1 MNYKTLSD
9 LVNDL
14 DKSIWDFNG
23 STNGNITGENGAK
36 FAQFYSYWGNYLE
49 PAPAFLSYLAYLPG
63 GIAEV
68 FYQITVSLEHVFN
81 NMFKLFGLF
90 GYLGDN
96 STLIGQFYHWFQVL
110 GTSIFTL
117 VLIISALLGV
127 FTKPVKYKNVIT
139 NFLLVTFMTTALP
152 LGLTT
157 IAQAMAEDARA
168 IQTMSSGEEDYSSLA
183 IQPIKNN
190 VVDLKILVEND
201 FSTELFPLDNYGYI
215 KPVQKGS
222 TPVNNITDSP
232 DKRDTSDFVTKIDF
246 GAVYGASNDKALE
259 EWEESINIKGI
270 KGLFLHKPNSNQDG
284 VVTITTHKVID
295 GINAFESSYLRYK
308 VNWIGMFIQ
317 FGILMV
323 LLGTMSFKFVQSVFD
338 IIIQA
343 MISPIVGYSSGSNST
358 KYKELLRTIGGAMV
372 GILFEVIII
381 RVVVQVCR
389 DLPTLSVS
397 AITKLSGGFFDGLN
411 MWEQVIAASL
421 VYLGLFYATIKG
433 IAMVERW
440 LGVSTAQSDSAQQLM
455 SSVMAG
461 NALFS
466 GARGFG
472 HGALAAAGMGANLA
486 SKVPGFVAGGS
497 RVIGNS
503 LAATDGGLRGFSDA
517 VKDQGFV
524 NTATGGLSN
533 MVNLADAMGRDAV
546 GKVKDFAGGVADNL
560 SQKEQAGHDA
570 TYNAFKNPDAI
581 PKAGFNSRM
590 SANADYGLNRSGH
603 YGGEPLFSDSASSTG
618 SSLGTDSSSSGGGIT
633 DPTLATTDLSAPDF
647 TGINDPS
654 PVGAGNYSNAST
666 PNLYPET
673 GRDASSQSQTA
684 PIPNAASQIDP
695 LGAPSEHLKQSGQE
709 FQAMNQQM
717 NQAVQQMPNQDPLK
731 GLELDEE
738 ER

>member
-1 MNYKTLSD
+1 MRYDTFSD
-9 LVNDL
+9 LVNDMGGA
-14 DKSIWDFNG
+14 DFMN
-23 STNGNITGENGAK
+23 NDIVDENAAK
-36 FAQFYSYWGNYLE
+36 LAEFYSYWGNYLE
-49 PAPAFLSYLAYLPG
+49 PASVFLSYLTYLPG
-63 GIAEV
+63 SIAKV

-96 STLIGQFYHWFQVL
+96 STLIGQFYYWFQVL

-168 IQTMSSGEEDYSSLA
+168 IQTMSSEKEDYSSLA

-222 TPVNNITDSP
+222 TPVNNITDDP
-232 DKRDTSDFVTKIDF
+232 AKRDTTDFVTKIDF
-246 GAVYGASNDKALE
+246 AATYGATNSVVLDQMNKRDGK
-259 EWEESINIKGI
+259 KDTGI
-270 KGLFLHKPNSNQDG
+270 KGLFLHKLDANQTG
-284 VVTITTHKVID
+284 VETITEHRFAN
-295 GINAFESSYLRYK
+295 GLNALEPVYLRYK
-308 VNWIGMFIQ
+308 ANWIGMFIQ

-338 IIIQA
+338 IVIQA

-358 KYKELLRTIGGAMV
+358 KYKELLRTIGGAMA

-461 NALFS
+461 NALFN

-472 HGALAAAGMGANLA
+472 HGALAAADMGANLA
-486 SKVPGFVAGGS
+486 GAVPGFVAGGS

-503 LAATDGGLRGFSDA
+503 LSATGGGLRGFGDA

-533 MVNLADAMGRDAV
+533 MVNLADAMGQDAV

-570 TYNAFKNPDAI
+570 TYAAFKNPAAE
-581 PKAGFNSRM
+581 PKVGFNSRM

-603 YGGEPLFSDSASSTG
+603 YGGVPLFSDSASGTG
-618 SSLGTDSSSSGGGIT
+618 SSLGTDTSSSGGGIT
-633 DPTLATTDLSAPDF
+633 DPTLPATDLLAPDF
-647 TGINDPS
+647 TGISDPS
-654 PVGAGNYSNAST
+654 PVGAGNYSNVSA

-673 GRDASSQSQTA
+673 SQDLLLSGQKVDQERLSSNQKSN
-684 PIPNAASQIDP
+684 IPNVTSQVDP
-695 LGAPSEHLKQSGQE
+695 FGAPSEPLQSQ
-709 FQAMNQQM
+709 N
-717 NQAVQQMPNQDPLK
+717 PLR
-731 GLELDEE
+731 GLEFDEDE
-738 ER
+738 G

>member
-1 MNYKTLSD
+1 MRYNTFSD
-9 LVNDL
+9 LVNDMGGA
-14 DKSIWDFNG
+14 DFMN
-23 STNGNITGENGAK
+23 NDIVDENAAK
-36 FAQFYSYWGNYLE
+36 LAEFYSYWGNYLE
-49 PAPAFLSYLAYLPG
+49 SASVFLSYLAYLPG
-63 GIAEV
+63 SIAKV

-96 STLIGQFYHWFQVL
+96 STLIGQFYYWFQVL
-110 GTSIFTL
+110 GISIFTW
-117 VLIISALLGV
+117 VLIVSALLGV

-157 IAQAMAEDARA
+157 ITQAMAEDARA
-168 IQTMSSGEEDYSSLA
+168 IQTLSSGKEDYSSLA

-190 VVDLKILVEND
+190 VVDLKILVDND
-201 FSTELFPLDNYGYI
+201 FSTELFPLDRYGYI

-222 TPVNNITDSP
+222 TPVNNITDDP
-232 DKRDTSDFVTKIDF
+232 VKRDTTDFVTKIDF
-246 GAVYGASNDKALE
+246 AATYGATNSVVLDQMNKRDGK
-259 EWEESINIKGI
+259 KDTGI
-270 KGLFLHKPNSNQDG
+270 KGLFLHKLDANQTG
-284 VVTITTHKVID
+284 VETITEHRFAKGLNSLEPV
-295 GINAFESSYLRYK
+295 YMRYK

-323 LLGTMSFKFVQSVFD
+323 LLGTMAFKFVKSVFD
-338 IIIQA
+338 ITIQA
-343 MISPIVGYSSGSNST
+343 MISPIVGYSSVSNST
-358 KYKELLRTIGGAMV
+358 KYKELLRTIGGALA
-372 GILFEVIII
+372 GIMFEVIII
-381 RVVVQVCR
+381 RVVLEICR

-411 MWEQVIAASL
+411 MWEQVLSASF
-421 VYLGLFYATIKG
+421 VYLGLFYATMQG

-461 NALFS
+461 NALFN

-486 SKVPGFVAGGS
+486 GAVPDFVAGGS

-503 LAATDGGLRGFSDA
+503 LAATGGGIRGFGDA

-533 MVNLADAMGRDAV
+533 MVNLADAMGQDAV

-570 TYNAFKNPDAI
+570 TYAAFKNPAAE
-581 PKAGFNSRM
+581 PKVGFNSRM
-590 SANADYGLNRSGH
+590 SANADYGLNRSGY
-603 YGGEPLFSDSASSTG
+603 YGGAPLFSDSASGNG

-633 DPTLATTDLSAPDF
+633 DPTLAATDLSAPDF
-647 TGINDPS
+647 TGISDPS
-654 PVGAGNYSNAST
+654 PVGAGNYSNASA

-673 GRDASSQSQTA
+673 SLDALSPSQASS
-684 PIPNAASQIDP
+684 IPNEGSRVDP
-695 LGAPSEHLKQSGQE
+695 LGAPSEHLRQSGQE

-717 NQAVQQMPNQDPLK
+717 NQAVQQMPNQSPLQ
-731 GLELDEE
+731 GLGFDEDE
-738 ER
+738 G

>member
-1 MNYKTLSD
+1 MRYGTFSD
-9 LVNDL
+9 LMHEVEKL
-14 DKSIWDFNG
+14 DGDIQGDNAVKLA
-23 STNGNITGENGAK
+23 E
-36 FAQFYSYWGNYLE
+36 FYSYWINYLE
-49 PAPAFLSYLAYLPG
+49 PAPAFLSYLSHLPG
-63 GIAEV
+63 GIAKV

-96 STLIGQFYHWFQVL
+96 STLIGQFFYWFQVL

-152 LGLTT
+152 LGLTIIT
-157 IAQAMAEDARA
+157 QAMAEDARA
-168 IQTMSSGEEDYSSLA
+168 IQTLSSGKEDYSSLA

-190 VVDLKILVEND
+190 VVDLKILVDND
-201 FSTELFPLDNYGYI
+201 FSTKLFPLDNYGYI
-215 KPVQKGS
+215 KPVQEGS
-222 TPVNNITDSP
+222 TPVNNITDDP
-232 DKRDTSDFVTKIDF
+232 EKRDTLDFVTKIDF
-246 GAVYGASNDKALE
+246 AATYGATNGVVLDDMEIEFDEKYGV
-259 EWEESINIKGI
+259 KGI
-270 KGLFLHKPNSNQDG
+270 KGLFLHRLDANQTG
-284 VVTITTHKVID
+284 VETITEHRFVN
-295 GINAFESSYLRYK
+295 GLNAFEPVYMRYK

-317 FGILMV
+317 YGILMI
-323 LLGTMSFKFVQSVFD
+323 LLGTMAFKFVKSVFD

-343 MISPIVGYSSGSNST
+343 MISPIVGYSSVSKST
-358 KYKELLRTIGGAMV
+358 KYKELLRTIGGALA
-372 GILFEVIII
+372 GIMFEVIII
-381 RVVVQVCR
+381 RVVLEICR

-397 AITKLSGGFFDGLN
+397 AVTKLSGGFFDGLN
-411 MWEQVIAASL
+411 MWEQVLSASL
-421 VYLGLFYATIKG
+421 VYLGLFYATMQG

-461 NALFS
+461 NALFN

-472 HGALAAAGMGANLA
+472 HGALAAADMGANLA
-486 SKVPGFVAGGS
+486 GAVPGFVAGGS

-503 LAATDGGLRGFSDA
+503 LSATGGGLRGFGDA

-533 MVNLADAMGRDAV
+533 MVNLADAMGQDAV

-570 TYNAFKNPDAI
+570 TYAAFKNPAAE
-581 PKAGFNSRM
+581 PKVGFNSKM

-603 YGGEPLFSDSASSTG
+603 YGGEPLFSDSASGTG
-618 SSLGTDSSSSGGGIT
+618 SSLGTNTSSSGGGIT
-633 DPTLATTDLSAPDF
+633 DPTLAATDLSAPDF
-647 TGINDPS
+647 TGISDPS
-654 PVGAGNYSNAST
+654 PVGAGNYSNVSA

-673 GRDASSQSQTA
+673 SQDPLLSGQKVDQERLSSNQKSN
-684 PIPNAASQIDP
+684 IPNVTSQVDP
-695 LGAPSEHLKQSGQE
+695 FGAPSEPLQSQ
-709 FQAMNQQM
+709 N
-717 NQAVQQMPNQDPLK
+717 PLR
-731 GLELDEE
+731 GLEFDEDE
-738 ER
+738 G

>member
-1 MNYKTLSD
+1 MRYGTFSD
-9 LVNDL
+9 LMHEVEKL
-14 DKSIWDFNG
+14 DGD
-23 STNGNITGENGAK
+23 ITGDNAVKLAE
-36 FAQFYSYWGNYLE
+36 FYSYWINYLE
-49 PAPAFLSYLAYLPG
+49 PVTAYWSYLNYLPG
-63 GIAEV
+63 GITKV
-68 FYQITVSLEHVFN
+68 FYQITVSLERVFN

-96 STLIGQFYHWFQVL
+96 STLIGQFFYWFQVL
-110 GTSIFTL
+110 GTTVFTL
-117 VLIISALLGV
+117 VLIVSAVLGV

-157 IAQAMAEDARA
+157 ITSAIAQDARA
-168 IQTMSSGEEDYSSLA
+168 IQTMASGKEDYSSLA
-183 IQPIKNN
+183 IQPMKNN
-190 VVDLKILVEND
+190 VVDLKILVDND
-201 FSTELFPLDNYGYI
+201 FSTELFPLDDYGYI
-215 KPVQKGS
+215 KPIQEGS
-222 TPVNNITDSP
+222 TPVNSITDDP
-232 DKRDTSDFVTKIDF
+232 KQRDTTDFVTKIDF
-246 GAVYGASNDKALE
+246 AATYGAANSEVLKDMETDFKEKYGL
-259 EWEESINIKGI
+259 KGI
-270 KGLFLHKPNSNQDG
+270 KGLFLHKLDANQTG
-284 VVTITTHKVID
+284 VETIEEHRFAK
-295 GINAFESSYLRYK
+295 GLNALEPVYMRYK

-317 FGILMV
+317 YGILMV
-323 LLGTMSFKFVQSVFD
+323 LLGTMAFKFVKSVFD

-343 MISPIVGYSSGSNST
+343 MISPIVGYSSVSNAT
-358 KYKELLRTIGGAMV
+358 KYKELLRTIGGALA
-372 GILFEVIII
+372 GIMFEVIII
-381 RVVVQVCR
+381 RVVLEICR

-397 AITKLSGGFFDGLN
+397 AVTKLSGGFFDGLN
-411 MWEQVIAASL
+411 MWEQVLSASL
-421 VYLGLFYATIKG
+421 VYLGLFYATMQG

-455 SSVMAG
+455 SSLMAG
-461 NALFS
+461 NALTS

-590 SANADYGLNRSGH
+590 RANADYGLNRSGH
-603 YGGEPLFSDSASSTG
+603 YGGEQLFSDSASGTG

-633 DPTLATTDLSAPDF
+633 DPTLATTDLSANDF
-647 TGINDPS
+647 TGISDPS
-654 PVGAGNYSNAST
+654 PVGTESHSNASA

-673 GRDASSQSQTA
+673 GRDTSSPSQIA

-695 LGAPSEHLKQSGQE
+695 LGAPSEYLKQSGQE